1 MCLKLFKENF
11 NIILAL
17 VIIIILV
24 HVYMVNTKA
33 KFSSG
38 DKFIM
43 YHTTWC
49 GHSKRA
55 KEEFDKLGSIY
66 NGVSVEDIDCDID
79 KRLCDTEMISSYPTF
94 KLHKSNEKIVYDNS
108 FGRTEQGFRTFLD
121 EN

>member
-1 MCLKLFKENF
+1 MCLKLLKENF

-24 HVYMVNTKA
+24 HVYMVNARA

-38 DKFIM
+38 NKFVM

-55 KEEFDKLGSIY
+55 KEEFDKLGLSY
-66 NGVSVEDIDCDID
+66 NGVSIEDIDCDVD
-79 KRLCDTEMISSYPTF
+79 KRICNSEKISSYPTF
-94 KLHKSNEKIVYDNS
+94 KLHKPNNTIIYDGS
-108 FGRTEQGFRTFLD
+108 YDRTEQAFKTFLD
-121 EN
+121 NN